1 VGNIVGYLIKGGIV
15 ITEKGE
21 ILADVAIDNQRIS
34 AVRSDLPDSPG
45 RITLDATGKYV
56 LPGVIDAH
64 THFALRSRGTT
75 TADDFES
82 GTKAA
87 ICGGVTTV
95 IDFADQIPCLS
106 LAQAAQAR
114 IDEAK
119 PHVATDFALHMTMT
133 KAPDNLDEELEGLL
147 KLGVGAVKLFTT
159 YRSAGYLLEK
169 DVFIRVSK
177 AAHRAGL
184 LVTVH
189 AEDNDFVESL
199 EAQMKAAGKT
209 APSYHAAS
217 RPREAEALAIENT
230 ASILGEAGLP
240 VYFVHVSSGPG
251 LEAVRD
257 ARRKG
262 YAIYAETAP
271 HYLILTSRVYAGDDA
286 QEYIMT
292 PPLRE
297 SSDIDALWDGVLNRE
312 FHVIATDHCSFTR
325 KQKAQGTSCFDT
337 LPGIPGVETL
347 LPLVHHEGV
356 VRRGMP
362 LSELVRM
369 LSYDPAKLFGLY
381 PRKGVITPGADAD
394 IVIFDPNLTKT
405 ITSCSQHSNAD
416 YTPYEGMT
424 VAGYPS
430 TVLLRGE
437 VVYDNEKFLGVAGR
451 GEFIASKGRLHLA
464 LLSCAKLQRAWIGW
478 QFNNYV

>member
-1 VGNIVGYLIKGGIV
+1 MSYLIKGGIV
-15 ITEKGE
+15 ITEKGA
-21 ILADVAIDNQRIS
+21 IPADVAIDDQRIS
-34 AVRSDLPDSPG
+34 AVGSDIRDSPG
-45 RITLDATGKYV
+45 RITLDAGGKYV
-56 LPGVIDAH
+56 FPGIIDAH
-64 THFALRSRGTT
+64 THFALRSRGTI

-95 IDFADQIPCLS
+95 IDFSDEIPGLS

-133 KAPDNLDEELEGLL
+133 KAPDNLDGELEDLL

-159 YRSAGYLLEK
+159 YRAAGYLLEK

-199 EAQMKAAGKT
+199 EARMKETGEI

-217 RPREAEALAIENT
+217 RPAKAEALAIKNT

-240 VYFVHVSSGPG
+240 VYFVHVSSGQG
-251 LEAVRD
+251 LEAVRE

-262 YAIYAETAP
+262 YSIYAETAP
-271 HYLILTSRVYAGDDA
+271 HYLTLTSRLYAGDNA
-286 QEYIMT
+286 REFIMT
-292 PPLRE
+292 PPLRD
-297 SSDIDALWDGVLNRE
+297 SCDIDTLWDGVLNGE

-325 KQKAQGTSCFDT
+325 KQKAQGTSCFNT

-356 VRRGMP
+356 VKRGMP
-362 LSELVRM
+362 LSEIARM
-369 LSYDPAKLFGLY
+369 LSLCPAKLFGLY
-381 PRKGVITPGADAD
+381 PRKGTITPGADAD
-394 IVIFDPNLTKT
+394 IVIFDPNLSET
-405 ITSCSQHSNAD
+405 ITSDSQHSKAD
-416 YTPYEGMT
+416 YTPYEGRT
-424 VAGYPS
+424 VKGYPT

-437 VVYDNEKFLGVAGR
+437 VVYGNGTFLGVAGN
-451 GEFIASKGRLHLA
+451 GEFIASKGW
-464 LLSCAKLQRAWIGW
+464 S
-478 QFNNYV
+478 Y

>member
-34 AVRSDLPDSPG
+34 AVGSDLPSSPG

-64 THFALRSRGTT
+64 THFALRSRGTI

-95 IDFADQIPCLS
+95 IDFADQIPGLS

-133 KAPDNLDEELEGLL
+133 KAPDNLDRELEDLL

-159 YRSAGYLLEK
+159 YRAAGYLLEK

-217 RPREAEALAIENT
+217 RPREAEALAIKNT

-251 LEAVRD
+251 LEAVRE
-257 ARRKG
+257 ARGKG
-262 YAIYAETAP
+262 YSIYAETAP
-271 HYLILTSRVYAGDDA
+271 HYLILTSRVYTGDNA
-286 QEYIMT
+286 REFIMT

-297 SSDIDALWDGVLNRE
+297 SCDIDALWDGVLSRE

-356 VRRGMP
+356 ARRGMP

-369 LSYDPAKLFGLY
+369 LSYDPARLFGLY

-394 IVIFDPNLTKT
+394 IVIFDPNLRKT
-405 ITSCSQHSNAD
+405 ITSCSQHSKAD

-424 VAGYPS
+424 VSGYPS

-437 VVYDNEKFLGVAGR
+437 VVYDNEKFLGVAGS
-451 GEFIASKGRLHLA
+451 GEFIASKGRL
-464 LLSCAKLQRAWIGW
+464 
-478 QFNNYV
+478 Y